1 MFNRLCI
8 HFFKNL
14 FCFSIL
20 TAWMQQQQQ
29 QQQNYL
35 QLPDV
40 KQEPISPNYGD
51 LASSN
56 TPPPLQ
62 RFTPSPNIYNV
73 NSFSPNIPI
82 QARYDMGGYI
92 PSVSPLQHANLL
104 NQPYQS
110 PSNQNQ
116 VNITNAMDNAAINFF
131 NNNQNPNLNNQTE
144 QRNLGDIL
152 ANNLNNINC
161 LNNIPTTNND
171 DNGMENVSMNI
182 SSLLDLDSQ
191 QHINTSELLSSDVF
205 NDIMKNLD
213 NGGNGA
219 NAIQNNNVEADEEN
233 MTDSFKAISI
243 E

>member
-1 MFNRLCI
+1 MI
-8 HFFKNL
+8 AFFKNP
-14 FCFSIL
+14 FCFPIS

-29 QQQNYL
+29 HNYL

-56 TPPPLQ
+56 TPPPPQ
-62 RFTPSPNIYNV
+62 RFTPSPNMYNV

-116 VNITNAMDNAAINFF
+116 GNITNAMDNAAINFF

-152 ANNLNNINC
+152 ANNLDNINC
-161 LNNIPTTNND
+161 LNNIPSTNNN
-171 DNGMENVSMNI
+171 DNALENVSMNI

-191 QHINTSELLSSDVF
+191 QHINTSELLASDVF
-205 NDIMKNLD
+205 NDIMQNLD